1 MPLKLLILLPQ
12 LCKEL
17 GSQTWTTIPH
27 CIHVFIVSQKLEG
40 DAVPVFEEEEEV
52 ALFVKKKKKKG

>member
-52 ALFVKKKKKKG
+52 ALFV